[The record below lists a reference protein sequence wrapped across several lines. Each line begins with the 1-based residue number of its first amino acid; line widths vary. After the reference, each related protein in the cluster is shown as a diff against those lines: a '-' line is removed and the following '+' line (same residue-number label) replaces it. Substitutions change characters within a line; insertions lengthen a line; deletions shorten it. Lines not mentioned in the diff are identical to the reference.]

1 MPFSD
6 YRTALVTGASTGMGA
21 AVTQMLTKRGLTVY
35 GLARDADRLGEV
47 AARTGMTPLAVD
59 LTDTAALSAA
69 VAGLEVDI
77 LVNNAGVSATGNI
90 LDTTESEVDAM
101 VDVNLRAVLQLCRL
115 LLPGM
120 VERDLGHVVN
130 LSSIAGLYNFYG
142 HTAYHATKAAVH
154 QLSRQLRN
162 DTIGKRIRVTEI
174 CPGRVETE
182 IFGRNLGGTPEA
194 MQEAW
199 ETFYEGYESIT
210 TKDIAD
216 TIEFAIDA
224 PRHVNLGLIE
234 VLPTFQ
240 VPGGLEFVRRTS

>member
-1 MPFSD
+1 MPLSD
-6 YRTALVTGASTGMGA
+6 YRTALVTGANTGMGA
-21 AVTQMLTKRGLTVY
+21 AVTEMLTKRGLTVY
-35 GLARDADRLGEV
+35 GLARDAERLTEV
-47 AARTGMTPLAVD
+47 AGRTGMIPVPVD
-59 LTDTAALSAA
+59 VSDTGTLTEQVGSLS
-69 VAGLEVDI
+69 VDV

-90 LDTTESEVDAM
+90 LDATEEKVDAM
-101 VDVNLRAVLQLCRL
+101 VDVNLRAVLHLCRL

-130 LSSIAGLYNFYG
+130 ISSIAGLYNFYG

-162 DTIGKRIRVTEI
+162 DVIGKRIRVTEI

-194 MQEAW
+194 MKQAQETYYAN
-199 ETFYEGYESIT
+199 FESIT

-216 TIEFAIDA
+216 VVEFAVDA

-240 VPGGLEFVRRTS
+240 VPGGLEFVERTD

>member
-1 MPFSD
+1 
-6 YRTALVTGASTGMGA
+6 
-21 AVTQMLTKRGLTVY
+21 MLP
-35 GLARDADRLGEV
+35 ANAERLDEV
-47 AARTGMTPLAVD
+47 AGRTGMTPLTVD
-59 LTDTAALSAA
+59 VTDTAALTEA
-69 VAGLEVDI
+69 VAGLEIDI

-90 LDTTESEVDAM
+90 VGASADSVDAM
-101 VDVNLRAVLQLCRL
+101 VDVNLRAVLHLCRL

-120 VERDLGHVVN
+120 IERDLGHIVN
-130 LSSIAGLYNFYG
+130 ISSIAGLYNFYG

-162 DTIGKRIRVTEI
+162 DTIGKRVRVTEI

-194 MQEAW
+194 MQTAW
-199 ETFYEGYESIT
+199 DTYYEGFESIT

-216 TIEFAIDA
+216 TIEYAIEA

-234 VLPTFQ
+234 IMPTFQ
-240 VPGGLEFVRRTS
+240 VPGGLDFIRRND